1 MKHDPISAEYKYKAF
16 ISYRHI
22 PRDMAAAKALH
33 TQIERY
39 TVPAGRKDTASHS
52 RKKWKVFRDEEE
64 LRVTNDL
71 PQSIHDALDS
81 SEYLIVICS
90 PESMDSL
97 WVPREIA
104 HFLRNHDQEHI
115 LTVVTAGDPGQML
128 PDLLVRVSA
137 EGYDTSRMN
146 EPLYMDIRADNS
158 RSMKRLLKERFL
170 KLAATLHGCAYD
182 DLVMREQR
190 RRRTQFLQRLAIV
203 VCFFASIIAVLLWSN
218 HQITGK
224 NQELEQKNEQLQQQQ
239 QEILL
244 RESEVLTAQSLDA
257 LSEGDHFSAIKNAVS
272 ALPAF
277 EGERPYYIPAEQALI
292 SSLGLLNNQSDHFF
306 FSETTIESNV
316 PITDF
321 CMTEDGSAVVYLD
334 QYGNVYFY
342 DLQNAQV
349 LWKHSFTEVEDCWHG
364 TILHCSD
371 NNSVIIS
378 FPFAGMI
385 SSISCD
391 TGNLNWVYHE
401 EHILNSR
408 VLISPDQSQII
419 FYTRNAKNGDSPE
432 PYEEAAHLR
441 VISAGSGEL
450 MRDIDLSSQLL
461 MDAQQLDLIYTGND
475 IAECISTD
483 NTTFIGYYLA
493 EDTLE
498 YFAVDLINGTAEVI
512 LSLPGNRGEY
522 CYSNIIFTEN
532 STQFIAMRFG
542 WIDSPVRI
550 IKYDLSTHEIL
561 WETNPSED
569 PYELQ
574 SISSEEVYY
583 TISGEDLVVV
593 RENFLSVYDLHSGE
607 QVRRGVLDYYVDHLP
622 NNYVDRLVE
631 HLFRIDTDLYGVI
644 FNDGSF
650 LTISIANDDPS
661 EGMMLVEEVC
671 SLGLI
676 VDNLLY
682 GNHISY
688 TNVDVIYGGAVETA
702 YNRNGSLVLAA
713 SNCDDIHRIKIYR
726 RMSIGNE
733 LVTKQV
739 QLIGCHDYIWDATT
753 ISINDQYTVIGP
765 FGYERA
771 YAQDEF
777 LYFYEVL
784 DANSFQSVCHIP
796 VYDSDD
802 PIYFLPDGS
811 GYIYDGV
818 WYDFDGKIVHEAEM
832 LEWYNHEIAT
842 VNNTTVFLYH
852 EYAEDQFEQ
861 IRIWRDSKEFPTV
874 QLPKYLI
881 HDERFGCLGNNG
893 YYVYS
898 AFGSPPEE
906 YQYFAVLDISDSEWC
921 RIQTGHTI
929 ESYYSAPY
937 YQEPFCIGNS
947 SPLIA
952 FCDRAGRICIYR
964 CDDGSLVR
972 ELSMEVPLAS
982 MQNMEFIAD
991 DTCLLIQTMDDLLLI
1006 IDINSGTIV
1015 YSEVLCPDSR
1025 SDYIWRPFYD
1035 QQEQRLFIR
1044 TNLSYDSICIDTA
1057 TWTKMANIPGM
1068 IGYDSE
1074 TNMVYQTST
1083 ELLTAGSRITASYFP
1098 SSGELIE
1105 IARSLVGMDEK

>member
-71 PQSIHDALDS
+71 PQSIHDALDA

-90 PESMDSL
+90 PESMDSI

-104 HFLRNHDQEHI
+104 YFLSHHDQEHI
-115 LTVVTAGDPGQML
+115 LTVVTAGDPSQML

-306 FSETTIESNV
+306 FSETTIDSNV

-342 DLQNAQV
+342 DLQNEQV
-349 LWKHSFTEVEDCWHG
+349 LWKYSFTEFEDCWHG
-364 TILHCSD
+364 TILHCSE
-371 NNSVIIS
+371 NNSVIIT
-378 FPFAGMI
+378 FPFIGMI
-385 SSISCD
+385 SSISCN
-391 TGNLNWVYHE
+391 TGDLNWVYHE
-401 EHILNSR
+401 KHILNSR
-408 VLISPDQSQII
+408 VLISPEQSQII

-441 VISAGSGEL
+441 VISTGSGAL
-450 MRDIDLSSQLL
+450 VQDIDLSAQLF

-475 IAECISTD
+475 IAECISAD

-498 YFAVDLINGTAEVI
+498 YFAVDLINGTAEVV
-512 LSLPGNRGEY
+512 LSLPGNWIEY
-522 CYSNIIFTEN
+522 GYSNIFFTEN
-532 STQFIAMRFG
+532 STQFIVMQFG
-542 WIDSPVRI
+542 RSSLPVRI

-561 WETNPSED
+561 WETDFP
-569 PYELQ
+569 ELQ
-574 SISSEEVYY
+574 STNFYLSSEEVYY
-583 TISGEDLVVV
+583 TISSEDLVVV
-593 RENFLSVYDLHSGE
+593 RENFVIVYDLRSGE
-607 QVRRGVLDYYVDHLP
+607 QVRMGALDI
-622 NNYVDRLVE
+622 YVDRLIDNYVE
-631 HLFRIDTDLYGVI
+631 HLFRIDTDIYGVI

-650 LTISIANDDPS
+650 VTINIVNEDPS

-671 SLGLI
+671 SLGLDI
-676 VDNLLY
+676 DNLLY
-682 GNHISY
+682 SNHIIYS
-688 TNVDVIYGGAVETA
+688 NVDVIYGGAVETA
-702 YNRNGSLVLAA
+702 YERNDSLVIAA
-713 SNCDDIHRIKIYR
+713 SNCDDIHKIKIYR
-726 RMSIGNE
+726 RMPICNE
-733 LVTKQV
+733 LAAKQV
-739 QLIGCHDYIWDATT
+739 QLIGCHDYIWNTTT

-765 FGYERA
+765 FRYEATYAEDGY
-771 YAQDEF
+771 
-777 LYFYEVL
+777 LCFYEVL
-784 DANSFQSVCHIP
+784 DDKTFQSVCHIP
-796 VYDSDD
+796 ICDLDD

-811 GYIYDGV
+811 GYIYSGV
-818 WYDFDGKIVHEAEM
+818 LYDFSGKIVHESEM
-832 LEWYNHEIAT
+832 LEWNNHEIAT
-842 VNNTTVFLYH
+842 VNNAPLFLYMN
-852 EYAEDQFEQ
+852 YRDSQV
-861 IRIWRDSKEFPTV
+861 RIWYDGTEYSAVNIPEHLKD
-874 QLPKYLI
+874 
-881 HDERFGCLGNNG
+881 DEWYGSLGNNG
-893 YYVYS
+893 YYVCTYYEM
-898 AFGSPPEE
+898 FPKE
-906 YQYFAVLDISDSEWC
+906 QVCFAVLDVLDNEWYC
-921 RIQTGHTI
+921 IPTDHTI
-929 ESYYSAPY
+929 DSFTLGYASWSNY
-937 YQEPFCIGNS
+937 CIGNV
-947 SPLIA
+947 SPRLAI
-952 FCDRAGRICIYR
+952 CNSQGNLCIYN
-964 CDDGSLVR
+964 CDDGKLESEFFVDVSTASL
-972 ELSMEVPLAS
+972 MH
-982 MQNMEFIAD
+982 MEFVAD
-991 DTCLLIQTMDDLLLI
+991 DSYLMLQTDSGLLLI
-1006 IDINSGTIV
+1006 LDATSGTIV
-1015 YSEVLCPDSR
+1015 YNEVLCPDSR
-1025 SDYIWRPFYD
+1025 SDYIWQPFYD

-1044 TNLSYDSICIDTA
+1044 TNLQYDSICIDTV
-1057 TWTKMANIPGM
+1057 TWTKMADIPGM

-1074 TNMVYQTST
+1074 TNMVYQTNT

-1098 SSGELIE
+1098 SSGELIK
-1105 IARSLVGMDEK
+1105 IARSLVGMDER

>member
-1 MKHDPISAEYKYKAF
+1 MYDPTSAECKYKAF
-16 ISYRHI
+16 ISYRHVH
-22 PRDMAAAKALH
+22 RDMAAAKALH
-33 TQIERY
+33 TLIERY
-39 TVPAGRKDTASHS
+39 TIPAGRKERASTP
-52 RKKWKVFRDEEE
+52 RKKWIVFRDEEE

-71 PQSIHDALDS
+71 PQSIHDALDA

-90 PESMDSL
+90 PESMDSI

-104 HFLRNHDQEHI
+104 YFLSHHDQEHI

-244 RESEVLTAQSLDA
+244 RESEVLTAQSQDA
-257 LSEGDHFSAIKNAVS
+257 LSEGDHFSAIKSAVS

-321 CMTEDGSAVVYLD
+321 CMTEDGSAVVYLN
-334 QYGNVYFY
+334 QYGDVYFY
-342 DLQNAQV
+342 DLQNEEV
-349 LWKHSFTEVEDCWHG
+349 LWKQSFPKYEDYWHG
-364 TILHCSD
+364 TILYCSGR
-371 NNSVIIS
+371 NSVIVS
-378 FPFAGMI
+378 FPFAGI
-385 SSISCD
+385 ILSISCD
-391 TGNLNWVYHE
+391 TGNLNWVYNE

-475 IAECISTD
+475 IAECISAD

-498 YFAVDLINGTAEVI
+498 YFAVDLINGTAEAI

-569 PYELQ
+569 PYEIQ

-607 QVRRGVLDYYVDHLP
+607 QVRTGVLDYYVDHLP

-661 EGMMLVEEVC
+661 EGMMVVEEVC

-688 TNVDVIYGGAVETA
+688 GEYVRDVIYGGAVETA
-702 YNRNGSLVLAA
+702 FDREDRQVIAA
-713 SNCDDIHRIKIYR
+713 INCDDIHKIKVYR
-726 RMSIGNE
+726 RMPIGDE
-733 LVTKQV
+733 LATKQI
-739 QLIGCHDYIWDATT
+739 QLIGCHEYIWEAATT
-753 ISINDQYTVIGP
+753 SINDQYTVIGP
-765 FGYERA
+765 LGYEGVSA
-771 YAQDEF
+771 EDEYW
-777 LYFYEVL
+777 YFYEVL
-784 DANSFQSVCHIP
+784 DTNSFRSVCHIP
-796 VYDSDD
+796 VYDYDD

-811 GYIYDGV
+811 GYIYDGA
-818 WYDFDGKIVHEAEM
+818 WYDFDGKIVYEAEM

-842 VNNTTVFLYH
+842 VNNTPLFLYMD
-852 EYAEDQFEQ
+852 YRDAQV
-861 IRIWRDSKEFPTV
+861 RIWHDGTEYSVVNIPE
-874 QLPKYLI
+874 YLKD
-881 HDERFGCLGNNG
+881 DEWYGSLGNNG
-893 YYVYS
+893 YYVCTYHEM
-898 AFGSPPEE
+898 FPKE
-906 YQYFAVLDISDSEWC
+906 QVYFAVLDVLDNEWYC
-921 RIQTGHTI
+921 IPTDHTI
-929 ESYYSAPY
+929 DSFTLGYASWSNY
-937 YQEPFCIGNS
+937 CIGNV
-947 SPLIA
+947 SPRLAIWN
-952 FCDRAGRICIYR
+952 RQGNLCIYN
-964 CDDGSLVR
+964 CDDGNLESEFLVDISTASL
-972 ELSMEVPLAS
+972 MH
-982 MQNMEFIAD
+982 MEFIAD
-991 DTCLLIQTMDDLLLI
+991 DSYLMLQTDSGLLLLL
-1006 IDINSGTIV
+1006 DATSGTIV
-1015 YSEVLCPDSR
+1015 YFEVLCPNSR
-1025 SDYIWRPFYD
+1025 SDYIWKPFYD
-1035 QQEQRLFIR
+1035 RQEQRLFIR
-1044 TNLSYDSICIDTA
+1044 TNLSFNSICIDTA
-1057 TWTKMANIPGM
+1057 TWTKMADIPGM

-1098 SSGELIE
+1098 PADEMIS
-1105 IARSLVGMDEK
+1105 IARELVGMDERQ

>member
-1 MKHDPISAEYKYKAF
+1 MNHAPIPTEYKYKAF

-39 TVPAGRKDTASHS
+39 TIPTGRKDAASRS

-71 PQSIHDALDS
+71 PQSIHDALDA

-104 HFLRNHDQEHI
+104 YFLRNHDQEHI
-115 LTVVTAGDPGQML
+115 LTVVTAEDPGQML

-146 EPLYMDIRADNS
+146 EPLYMDIRADSN
-158 RSMKRLLKERFL
+158 RSMKQLLNERFL

-190 RRRTQFLQRLAIV
+190 RKRTQFLQRLAIM

-224 NQELEQKNEQLQQQQ
+224 NEELEQKNEQLYQQQQ
-239 QEILL
+239 DIFL
-244 RESEVLTAQSLDA
+244 RESENLTVQSLDA
-257 LSEGDHFSAIKNAVS
+257 LSEGDLFSAIKNAVS

-321 CMTEDGSAVVYLD
+321 CMTEDGSAVVYLN
-334 QYGNVYFY
+334 QYGDVYFY
-342 DLQNAQV
+342 DLQNEEV
-349 LWKHSFTEVEDCWHG
+349 LWKQSFPKYEDYWHG
-364 TILHCSD
+364 TILYCSGR
-371 NNSVIIS
+371 NSVIVS
-378 FPFAGMI
+378 FPIAGII

-391 TGNLNWVYHE
+391 TGNLNWVYNE

-419 FYTRNAKNGDSPE
+419 FYTRNVKDGDSPE

-475 IAECISTD
+475 IAECISAD
-483 NTTFIGYYLA
+483 NTTFIGYYMA
-493 EDTLE
+493 GDTLE
-498 YFAVDLINGTAEVI
+498 YFAVDLIIGTAEVI
-512 LSLPGNRGEY
+512 LSLPYNLGEY
-522 CYSNIIFTEN
+522 CYSSIIFTEK
-532 STQFIAMRFG
+532 STQFIVMQFG

-561 WETNPSED
+561 WETDFPKI
-569 PYELQ
+569 Q
-574 SISSEEVYY
+574 SVNYYLSSEELYY
-583 TISGEDLVVV
+583 TISGEELFFV
-593 RENFLSVYDLHSGE
+593 RENAVMVYDLRSGE
-607 QVRRGVLDYYVDHLP
+607 QVRMGALDIYVAHLLD
-622 NNYVDRLVE
+622 NNVE
-631 HLFRIDTDLYGVI
+631 HLFRIDTDIYGVI
-644 FNDGSF
+644 LNDGSL
-650 LTISIANDDPS
+650 LTINIANDDPG
-661 EGMMLVEEVC
+661 EGMMSVEEVC
-671 SLGLI
+671 SLGLDI
-676 VDNLLY
+676 DNLLY
-682 GNHISY
+682 SNHMIY

-702 YNRNGSLVLAA
+702 FDREDRLVIAA
-713 SNCDDIHRIKIYR
+713 INCDDIHKIKVYR
-726 RMSIGNE
+726 RMPIANE
-733 LVTKQV
+733 LATKQV
-739 QLIGCHDYIWDATT
+739 QLIGCHDYIWEAAT

-765 FGYERA
+765 LGYEGTSA
-771 YAQDEF
+771 EDEF

-784 DANSFQSVCHIP
+784 DTDSFQSVCHIP
-796 VYDSDD
+796 VYDLDD

-811 GYIYDGV
+811 GYIYDGA
-818 WYDFDGKIVHEAEM
+818 WYDFDGKIVYEAEM

-842 VNNTTVFLYH
+842 VNNAPLFLYMD
-852 EYAEDQFEQ
+852 YRDAQV
-861 IRIWRDSKEFPTV
+861 RIWYDGTEYSVVNIPE
-874 QLPKYLI
+874 YLKD
-881 HDERFGCLGNNG
+881 DEWYGSLGNNG
-893 YYVYS
+893 YYVCTYHEM
-898 AFGSPPEE
+898 FPKE
-906 YQYFAVLDISDSEWC
+906 QVYFAVLDVLDNEWYC
-921 RIQTGHTI
+921 IPTDHTI
-929 ESYYSAPY
+929 DSFTLGYASWSNY
-937 YQEPFCIGNS
+937 CIGNV
-947 SPLIA
+947 SPRLAIWN
-952 FCDRAGRICIYR
+952 RQGNLCIYN
-964 CDDGSLVR
+964 CDNGNLESEFLVDISTASL
-972 ELSMEVPLAS
+972 MH
-982 MQNMEFIAD
+982 MEFIAD
-991 DTCLLIQTMDDLLLI
+991 DSYLMLQTDSGLLLI
-1006 IDINSGTIV
+1006 LDATSGTIV
-1015 YSEVLCPDSR
+1015 YFEVLCPNSR
-1025 SDYIWRPFYD
+1025 SDYIWKPFCD
-1035 QQEQRLFIR
+1035 RQEQRLFIR
-1044 TNLSYDSICIDTA
+1044 TNLSFDSICIDTA

-1098 SSGELIE
+1098 L
-1105 IARSLVGMDEK
+1105 